1 MENYCDF
8 EIENGVLTK
17 YWGYDENVTIPDSV
31 TSIEESAFNYCRSL
45 KEAALPEGLESIGY
59 GAFCACGSLC
69 EMEIPE
75 GVTSLGE
82 NILGM

>member
-1 MENYCDF
+1 MTSEVGFRGVQNDPRGRFSRSQMNMENYCDF

-17 YWGYDENVTIPDSV
+17 YWGYDENVTIP
-31 TSIEESAFNYCRSL
+31 
-45 KEAALPEGLESIGY
+45 
-59 GAFCACGSLC
+59 
-69 EMEIPE
+69 E

>member
-1 MENYCDF
+1 MNMENYCDF

-17 YWGYDENVTIPDSV
+17 YWGYDENVTIP
-31 TSIEESAFNYCRSL
+31 
-45 KEAALPEGLESIGY
+45 
-59 GAFCACGSLC
+59 
-69 EMEIPE
+69 E